1 MGLHFINQEIAIP
14 VMFGKYDKAE
24 IVTGIFFYRF
34 LFKRNLVCK
43 IGHLHFAYE
52 RIVAAAACKERKRE
66 RGSNLE

>member
-52 RIVAAAACKERKRE
+52 RIVAAAASKERKRV
-66 RGSNLE
+66 